1 MSSKPR
7 FSLNDVEEEP
17 EIPVAPMI
25 SRPIPVPD
33 KREEEP
39 EQVMDSAAD
48 RVRQLA
54 IERFKPMA
62 DKRQTTVRFEP
73 WLSDA
78 LQRRVA
84 EMQAEGYRKMT
95 REAII
100 TEAVIQYL
108 GVKRPAS

>member
-1 MSSKPR
+1 
-7 FSLNDVEEEP
+7 
-17 EIPVAPMI
+17 
-25 SRPIPVPD
+25 
-33 KREEEP
+33 
-39 EQVMDSAAD
+39 
-48 RVRQLA
+48 
-54 IERFKPMA
+54 MA

-84 EMQAEGYRKMT
+84 DLQADGYRKIT

-108 GVKRPAS
+108 GVKRPAN

>member
-1 MSSKPR
+1 MPGKPR
-7 FSLNDVEEEP
+7 FSLNDVEEET

-25 SRPIPVPD
+25 SRPVAVPER
-33 KREEEP
+33 REEEP
-39 EQVMDSAAD
+39 IQVIDSAAD
-48 RVRQLA
+48 RARQLA
-54 IERFKPMA
+54 MERFKPTA

-84 EMQAEGYRKMT
+84 ELQAEGFRKIS

-108 GVKRPAS
+108 GMKRPTD

>member
-7 FSLNDVEEEP
+7 FSLNDVEDEP

-25 SRPIPVPD
+25 SRPVPVSD

-39 EQVMDSAAD
+39 EQVVDSGAD
-48 RVRQLA
+48 RARQLA
-54 IERFKPMA
+54 MERFKPMA

-84 EMQAEGYRKMT
+84 DLQADGYRKIT

-108 GVKRPAS
+108 GMKRPAN